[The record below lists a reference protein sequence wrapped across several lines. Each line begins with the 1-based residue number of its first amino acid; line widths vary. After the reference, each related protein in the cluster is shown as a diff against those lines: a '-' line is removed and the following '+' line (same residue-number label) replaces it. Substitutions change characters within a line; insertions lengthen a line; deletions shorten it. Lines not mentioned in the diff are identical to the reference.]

1 MASVNKVIIVGNV
14 GRDPETRY
22 MPSGDAVTN
31 ISVATSDRYKDKQS
45 GEMKETTEWHR
56 VAFFGKLA
64 EIAGQYL
71 KKGSQVYVE
80 GRLRTRKWTDASGQE
95 KYSTE
100 IVAETMQMLGGKPV
114 GGSGDGGESYSRS
127 KASEQSAPAKEELQR
142 ACATCFHRPL
152 QSASTPL
159 PCRPSLQTDPAARQT
174 SSSQTARYSAVP
186 ATGGRG
192 RL

>member
-31 ISVATSDRYKDKQS
+31 ISVATSDRYKDKQT

-114 GGSGDGGESYSRS
+114 GGSGDGVESYARS
-127 KASEQSAPAKEELQR
+127 KPAEQSAPASSN
-142 ACATCFHRPL
+142 A
-152 QSASTPL
+152 ASLGAMDDDIPF
-159 PCRPSLQTDPAARQT
+159 
-174 SSSQTARYSAVP
+174 
-186 ATGGRG
+186 
-192 RL
+192 

>member
-31 ISVATSDRYKDKQS
+31 ISVATSDRYKDKQT

-80 GRLRTRKWTDASGQE
+80 GRLRTRKWTDAGGQE

-114 GGSGDGGESYSRS
+114 GGSGDGGESYARS
-127 KASEQSAPAKEELQR
+127 KPAEQSAPASSN
-142 ACATCFHRPL
+142 A
-152 QSASTPL
+152 ASLGAMDDDIPF
-159 PCRPSLQTDPAARQT
+159 
-174 SSSQTARYSAVP
+174 
-186 ATGGRG
+186 
-192 RL
+192 

>member
-31 ISVATSDRYKDKQS
+31 ISVATSDRYKDKQT

-64 EIAGQYL
+64 AIAGQYL

-100 IVAETMQMLGGKPV
+100 IVSETMQMLGGKPV
-114 GGSGDGGESYSRS
+114 GGGGDGGESYSRS
-127 KASEQSAPAKEELQR
+127 KASEQSAPAS
-142 ACATCFHRPL
+142 
-152 QSASTPL
+152 SAA
-159 PCRPSLQTDPAARQT
+159 SLGAMDDDIPF
-174 SSSQTARYSAVP
+174 
-186 ATGGRG
+186 
-192 RL
+192 